1 MFTMASPFRRFD
13 PVINVNLCTMARN
26 GAHGAMACLARDL
39 ANSFVTHLYILSL
52 RFTEI
57 ISN

>member
-1 MFTMASPFRRFD
+1 MASPFRRFD
-13 PVINVNLCTMARN
+13 PVINVNLRTMARN
-26 GAHGAMACLARDL
+26 GAQGAMAYLARDL